1 MRFRRCVLPLVVFS
15 LLADGCAKRETPA
28 EEGLRTHTL
37 LIGNQNEPATLDPQI
52 YDAATD
58 YNIIGAL
65 FELECAGLITWDEE
79 ALVVYINGWALKHA
93 APGFLTQIA
102 WRAQATKWPDTGP
115 RASLERE
122 LETVKQQGRKR
133 LQLVAQN
140 GADVDGPAR
149 IVAVRR

>member
-1 MRFRRCVLPLVVFS
+1 MKWNERQK
-15 LLADGCAKRETPA
+15 LLAKMPA
-28 EEGLRTHTL
+28 SVALLDDWLRGHAGHIGLVNFTL
-37 LIGNQNEPATLDPQI
+37 
-52 YDAATD
+52 AATVD
-58 YNIIGAL
+58 SIGLHPETIIGAL